1 MWRVLHVRMS
11 CIFLFFFFFFILS
24 LFIFLSLV
32 AGKWFI
38 SRCCLVL
45 FESGLS
51 FAERIYWW
59 WKSGRYTLCIRGFN
73 WHACSSG
80 EESKRFCMRTIE
92 ICANRKKRKS
102 ILSSFQFSSEPIR
115 WQIYLKKKKR
125 KRKKKYSFDSFR
137 STVHR
142 CFVSITIEREAG

>member
-11 CIFLFFFFFFILS
+11 CIFLFFFFFILS

-92 ICANRKKRKS
+92 ICANRKKKGGEYTFEFS
-102 ILSSFQFSSEPIR
+102 NILK
-115 WQIYLKKKKR
+115 KKKKR